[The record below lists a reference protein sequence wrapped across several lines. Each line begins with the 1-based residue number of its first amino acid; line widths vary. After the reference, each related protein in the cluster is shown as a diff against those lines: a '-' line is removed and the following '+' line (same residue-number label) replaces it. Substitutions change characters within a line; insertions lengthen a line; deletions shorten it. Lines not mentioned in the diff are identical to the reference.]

1 MSAPIPFALYNPAL
15 LPRDVLLAEFTARR
29 TLLATLLDVIRKNAP
44 GQPPQHALLIGTR
57 GMGKTMTL
65 WAIAHS
71 VARDPE
77 LSRLWQPVVFDE
89 ESRRVGD
96 LADFW
101 LEAVRQWE
109 HATNSPADN
118 AGKLLDHAGSDIEES
133 ARKTFLELVTRSG
146 RRALLLVDNLNDLFA
161 SIHDP
166 EPLHRLRAF
175 LMEDSRVM
183 IVGCATR
190 FFDEVTN
197 LDQPF
202 YDFFRVFELRA
213 LTVDEMKE
221 CLLALAK
228 SRGDENVPRTL
239 EERDGTVRALHL
251 LTGGNPRLIK
261 TFYRLLADG
270 LRSDIRTDLE
280 RLLDEFTPYFKAIVD
295 ALPVQQQ
302 RIFDSVALA
311 WDPVEVGAIAR
322 ITRVPSNQ
330 VSAQLRALFK
340 AGLITEAP
348 SHPKRKAYLL
358 ADRFSNIHY
367 LMRHGRAARNR
378 FDWFVALVRLIFPDK
393 EQAEAL
399 ARVARQTAECGVD
412 GLRDARDMIHSA
424 LCRAETLEAR
434 RQFLHATFRES
445 WDEETFTSLS
455 NWLDVAEA
463 KTHMPEAEIVAFFSQ
478 MPRELRKKLGYKP
491 DNAQWWF
498 RLTDFLEEK
507 EAWTLAEAAYKKA
520 LEIDPQFSSAWT
532 WLGSLLNR
540 KLGRR
545 VEAEVAYRK
554 AIEADPKSSYAWAS
568 LGSLVMESFERY
580 AEAETA
586 FRKAIE
592 LEPKNASYW
601 SELGFVLSC
610 ELERHAEAE
619 SAFRNAIEL
628 APSNSY
634 FWTCLGGVL
643 ALLERP
649 VEAEAAYRKAI
660 ELDSTDAYAWSKL
673 GKLLE
678 CQSKRQVEAEAA
690 YKRAIELD
698 QTYAYPLGDLA
709 ALLARLEGRKSEAR
723 QYIVKA
729 LQLNPKFN
737 FDRSLFLKICAEQ
750 VDDWREVLPDV
761 AAWCAANP
769 NATKVFDFTVDGFLR
784 LARLAK
790 PSDALAIL
798 DALPDAT
805 PFETLRDTFRAHAD
819 REHLNRLAPER
830 RAIVIELLRRLDTA
844 QTE

>member
-1 MSAPIPFALYNPAL
+1 MAAPIPLALYNPSL
-15 LPRDVLLAEFTARR
+15 LPPDVLLAEFTARR
-29 TLLATLLDVIRKNAP
+29 AMLATLLDVIRNNAP

-71 VARDPE
+71 VARDYE
-77 LSRLWQPVVFDE
+77 LSRRWQPVVFDE

-101 LEAVRQWE
+101 LEAIRQWE
-109 HATNSPADN
+109 HATNNPADR
-118 AGKLLDHAGSDIEES
+118 AGQLLDRAGSDIEES
-133 ARKTFLELVTRSG
+133 ARKTFLDLVTRSG
-146 RRALLLVDNLNDLFA
+146 RRALLLVDNLNDVFA

-175 LMEDSRVM
+175 LMEDSRLM

-190 FFDEVTN
+190 FFDEVTHI
-197 LDQPF
+197 DQPF

-239 EERDGTVRALHL
+239 EEREGTVRALHL

-270 LRSDIRTDLE
+270 LRSDIRADLE

-302 RIFDSVALA
+302 RIFDAVALA
-311 WDPVEVGAIAR
+311 WNPVEVGVIAR
-322 ITRVPSNQ
+322 VTRVPSNQ
-330 VSAQLRALFK
+330 VSAQLRSLFK
-340 AGLITEAP
+340 AGLVTEAP

-393 EQAEAL
+393 ETAGAL
-399 ARVARQTAECGVD
+399 ARVARQTAECGTD
-412 GLRDARDMIHSA
+412 GLRDARDLIHSA
-424 LCRAETLEAR
+424 LCRAESAEAR
-434 RQFLHATFRES
+434 RQLLHATFRES
-445 WDEETFTSLS
+445 WDEETFASLS

-491 DNAQWWF
+491 DDAGWWF
-498 RLTDFLEEK
+498 ALARQLKEK
-507 EAWTLAEAAYKKA
+507 KAWMLVEAAYRKE
-520 LEIDPQFSSAWT
+520 LELDPNYP
-532 WLGSLLNR
+532 LGWAFLGYLLAKDPDR
-540 KLGRR
+540 FA
-545 VEAEVAYRK
+545 EAEVALRK
-554 AIEADPKSSYAWAS
+554 AIEIDGKDAWAWS
-568 LGSLVMESFERY
+568 CLGDLLAQDPNRVSE
-580 AEAETA
+580 AEAA
-586 FRKAIE
+586 FRKAVE
-592 LEPKNASYW
+592 VAPNDAW
-601 SELGFVLSC
+601 NWTFLGTFLTDY
-610 ELERHAEAE
+610 LGRHAEAE
-619 SAFRNAIEL
+619 AAFWKSIEL
-628 APSNSY
+628 NPKH
-634 FWTCLGGVL
+634 FWSW
-643 ALLERP
+643 R
-649 VEAEAAYRKAI
+649 
-660 ELDSTDAYAWSKL
+660 DL
-673 GKLLE
+673 GKLLTNHLN
-678 CQSKRQVEAEAA
+678 RITDADAA
-690 YKRAIELD
+690 YRNAIQIDPENSSGW
-698 QTYAYPLGDLA
+698 QGLA
-709 ALLARLEGRKSEAR
+709 EVCSKQGKTEEAR
-723 QYIVKA
+723 ACVVKA
-729 LQLNPKFN
+729 VLLDPERNWT
-737 FDRSLFLKICAEQ
+737 RGLFITLCADHIES
-750 VDDWREVLPDV
+750 WKGVLPGV

-769 NATKVFDFTVDGFLR
+769 KNTEVFDFTVDGFLR

-790 PSDALAIL
+790 PSEGLAIL
-798 DALPDAT
+798 DALADST

-830 RAIVIELLRRLDTA
+830 RAIVIELLKRLDTSS
-844 QTE
+844 QTK